1 MPTSDALIVVEDWI
15 SEHFFTTDARK
26 ESFQKLVLD
35 RRKQWDSED
44 IETPRSKFTKQAS
57 KLATTLAALYSD
69 DLDEASRAGATTQA
83 HEKLLDVLGD
93 LTGEFKTDPHGP
105 VRFFSTAGVDEPA
118 LIIGPEPADAA
129 FAALRLCDQ
138 VRRRRRVS
146 GSVFGTICGSRPSA
160 LRTTA
165 PSPVPP

>member
-83 HEKLLDVLGD
+83 HEKLLDVLGY
-93 LTGEFKTDPHGP
+93 LTGEFKTIPTG
-105 VRFFSTAGVDEPA
+105 RCASS
-118 LIIGPEPADAA
+118 
-129 FAALRLCDQ
+129 
-138 VRRRRRVS
+138 RRRVS
-146 GSVFGTICGSRPSA
+146 TSR
-160 LRTTA
+160 R
-165 PSPVPP
+165 